1 MPQTIQESATD
12 IALEEPTLYQ
22 VILLND
28 DWTAMDFVVSVL
40 VQIFEKSNDEA
51 VEIMLKIHKEGSGI
65 CGIYPYDIAELKAKI
80 TLDLAKE
87 NGYPLRVETKQL

>member
-51 VEIMLKIHKEGSGI
+51 VEIMLKIHKEGSGV

-80 TLDLAKE
+80 TLELAKQS
-87 NGYPLRVETKQL
+87 GYPLRVETKQL

>member
-51 VEIMLKIHKEGSGI
+51 VEIMLKIHKEGSGV

-80 TLDLAKE
+80 TLELAKE

>member
-51 VEIMLKIHKEGSGI
+51 VEIMLKIHKEGSGV

-80 TLDLAKE
+80 TLESAKE
-87 NGYPLRVETKQL
+87 SGYPLRVETKQL

>member
-51 VEIMLKIHKEGSGI
+51 VEIMLKIHKEGSGV

-80 TLDLAKE
+80 TLE
-87 NGYPLRVETKQL
+87 